1 VSFASF
7 VVKKNL
13 DSESEQIK
21 NPRMFANT
29 FRAFQHR
36 DYFIYWLGL
45 LLGHTG
51 TLIQTTAQSWLI
63 FQLTDSPFYLGLE
76 GLCLGLPRVMFSA
89 FGGAVVDRSDR
100 KTIFIITQ
108 ASFFVMALFLGV
120 MQHLGWIRVWHLLLV
135 SALTGLL
142 VSFEQPVRQSI
153 LHHLVPRE
161 ILPNAV
167 TLYQMVFNGSMLF
180 GPSIGGLLIPWIDT
194 KGCFFVATIGN
205 LLVLA
210 TIFMIRIAPTDSR
223 PRQTS
228 ITRDMFDGF
237 ALAWRTPIFLA
248 LLSALAIVSF
258 CTKPY
263 TQFMPVFARDILQ
276 VGAPGL
282 GVLLM
287 APGAGAILGG
297 LTLASVRRF
306 PQPHHL
312 LLFLA
317 TGFGTAIY
325 LFAISQ
331 SFPLSLLFLFIAGGF
346 QTTFLSAVATLLQ
359 THTEESNRGRIMS
372 MFGLIN
378 RGLGPMGSFPFGLI
392 ATWLGAPWTV
402 AICGVLTV
410 SLVAYVVL
418 GKAELRQAKPIGEG

>member
-1 VSFASF
+1 M
-7 VVKKNL
+7 L
-13 DSESEQIK
+13 
-21 NPRMFANT
+21 FANT
-29 FRAFQHR
+29 FRAFRHR
-36 DYFIYWLGL
+36 DYFIFWSGL

-76 GLCLGLPRVMFSA
+76 GLCLGLPRVLFSA

-100 KTIFIITQ
+100 KTIFVITQ
-108 ASFFVMALFLGV
+108 SAFFLMALFLGV
-120 MQHLGWIRVWHLLLV
+120 MHHFGWIRVWHLLMV

-161 ILPNAV
+161 DLPNAV

-180 GPSIGGLLIPWIDT
+180 GPSIGGMLIPWIDT

-205 LLVLA
+205 LLVLL
-210 TIFMIRIAPTDSR
+210 TIFLIHIARS
-223 PRQTS
+223 PRAANQTTL
-228 ITRDMFDGF
+228 TRDMVDGF
-237 ALAWRTPIFLA
+237 SVAWNTPIFVA
-248 LLSALAIVSF
+248 LLSVLAIVSF

-263 TQFMPVFARDILQ
+263 TQFMPVFARDILR

-297 LTLASVRRF
+297 LALASARRL
-306 PQPHHL
+306 PRPHL
-312 LLFLA
+312 LLFSLA
-317 TGFGTAIY
+317 AGFGASI
-325 LFAISQ
+325 LFFAGSKI
-331 SFPLSLLFLFIAGGF
+331 FLLSLVFLFIAGAF
-346 QTTFLSAVATLLQ
+346 QTTFLSSVATLLQ
-359 THTEESNRGRIMS
+359 MHTDENNRGRIMS

-378 RGLGPMGSFPFGLI
+378 RGLGPMGSFPFGLM

-402 AICGVLTV
+402 GICGMLTV
-410 SLVAYVVL
+410 GLVAQVTL
-418 GKAELRQAKPIGEG
+418 FQSQLRHAKSSDEM

>member
-1 VSFASF
+1 
-7 VVKKNL
+7 
-13 DSESEQIK
+13 
-21 NPRMFANT
+21 M
-29 FRAFQHR
+29 
-36 DYFIYWLGL
+36 
-45 LLGHTG
+45 LGHTG

-63 FQLTDSPFYLGLE
+63 FQLTNSPFYLGLE
-76 GLCLGLPRVMFSA
+76 GLCLGLPRVLFSA

-108 ASFFVMALFLGV
+108 ASFFLMALFLGV
-120 MQHLGWIRVWHLLLV
+120 MHHLELIRVWHLLMV

-161 ILPNAV
+161 VLPNAV

-180 GPSIGGLLIPWIDT
+180 GPSIGGMLIPWIDT
-194 KGCFFVATIGN
+194 KGCFFVATSGN
-205 LLVLA
+205 LLVLV
-210 TIFMIRIAPTDSR
+210 TIFMIRITPGDQR
-223 PRQTS
+223 PRRT
-228 ITRDMFDGF
+228 TLVRDMLGGF
-237 ALAWRTPIFLA
+237 TVAWSTPIFLA
-248 LLSALAIVSF
+248 LLTALAVVSF

-263 TQFMPVFARDILQ
+263 TQFMPVFARDILD

-306 PQPHHL
+306 PKAHHL
-312 LLFLA
+312 LFALA
-317 TGFGTAIY
+317 AGFGAAIF
-325 LFAISQ
+325 LFAISA
-331 SFPLSLLFLFIAGGF
+331 SFPLSLVFLFFAGAF
-346 QTTFLSAVATLLQ
+346 QTTFLSTVATLLQ
-359 THTEESNRGRIMS
+359 MHTDENNRGRIMS

-378 RGLGPMGSFPFGLI
+378 RGLGPMGSFPFGMI

-402 AICGVLTV
+402 AICGILTV
-410 SLVAYVVL
+410 SLVAYIVL
-418 GKAELRQAKPIGEG
+418 GKAELRQVKPIAEG